1 MVGKC
6 RVLKKPKNLNITVI
20 RINSNGDSV
29 NSRPCYQCT
38 IMLKELNINKVY
50 YSINNTIV
58 HEKVADMISINSS
71 NSWKFVDMMIYG
83 APSNTPDYYKY
94 VISKMPVD
102 IKKNNAELFVKCID
116 KEFVGCN
123 YKMTKHYL
131 ILLYEEV
138 ELGRFNLI

>member
-1 MVGKC
+1 MVGN
-6 RVLKKPKNLNITVI
+6 RRILKKPKNLNIMVI
-20 RINSNGDSV
+20 RINSNGELV

-38 IMLKELNINKVY
+38 IMLKELEINKVY

-58 HEKVADMISINSS
+58 HEKVVDMISINSS
-71 NSWKFVDMMIYG
+71 NSWKVVDMMIYG
-83 APSNTPDYYKY
+83 APSNIPDYYKY

-102 IKKNNAELFVKCID
+102 IKKNNANLFVNCID

-123 YKMTKHYL
+123 YKMTKIHL
-131 ILLYEEV
+131 ILLYEQT